1 MAERGAGG
9 VGTPSPRAPP
19 PYQEG
24 LVGTLA
30 DDGVIRAVHGGLA
43 REAGIE
49 LADVLLRLLRGGGG
63 TRLPSSELPPPS
75 PFNPIAPQSIPGTRQ
90 GLKGGSRRRASS
102 SSQLMC
108 RKKGCFCRRT
118 DVTLRGGGER
128 MGGGGT
134 SLYPYLHIG
143 CISWPPTNTLAG
155 VTLEELQEKGHRG
168 PSCPPPHTHTRGG
181 GG

>member
-128 MGGGGT
+128 GGERNIVIA
-134 SLYPYLHIG
+134 LPAHRLHL
-143 CISWPPTNTLAG
+143 PAPHQHAG
-155 VTLEELQEKGHRG
+155 WGYA
-168 PSCPPPHTHTRGG
+168 
-181 GG
+181 

>member
-1 MAERGAGG
+1 MKPWRKGMAERGAGG

-63 TRLPSSELPPPS
+63 TRLPSSELPPPPS
-75 PFNPIAPQSIPGTRQ
+75 LQPHCPPEPPRYQAGFEGRVQAARQ
-90 GLKGGSRRRASS
+90 
-102 SSQLMC
+102 QLLPV
-108 RKKGCFCRRT
+108 
-118 DVTLRGGGER
+118 DV
-128 MGGGGT
+128 
-134 SLYPYLHIG
+134 P
-143 CISWPPTNTLAG
+143 
-155 VTLEELQEKGHRG
+155 EEGMLLQEN
-168 PSCPPPHTHTRGG
+168 
-181 GG
+181 